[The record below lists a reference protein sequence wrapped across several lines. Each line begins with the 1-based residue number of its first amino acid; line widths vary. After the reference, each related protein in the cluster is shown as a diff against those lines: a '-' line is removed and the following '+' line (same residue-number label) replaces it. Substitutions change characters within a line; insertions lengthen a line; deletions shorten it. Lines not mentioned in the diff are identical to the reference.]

1 MDFNRMVEF
10 HRARHALVTLL
21 THPNSHPYDS
31 GLLITEN
38 GEDYEQTVT
47 VGSLAEFAER
57 CIVSES

>member
-31 GLLITEN
+31 GLLIMEN
-38 GEDYEQTVT
+38 GEDYGQTVS
-47 VGSLAEFAER
+47 SLAEFAER
-57 CIVSES
+57 CIESAS